1 MGQLVSYKLNGAF
14 AMNSGSKSTI
24 SKLHSVCS
32 NESDFLEI
40 GHGNIKLKYEVNKGK
55 LIQYTDNKNSVF
67 HLFDAS

>member
-14 AMNSGSKSTI
+14 AMNLGSKSTI

-55 LIQYTDNKNSVF
+55 LIQYIDNKNSVF
-67 HLFDAS
+67 NLFDAS